1 MSMESGAGLP
11 YDRQFPMYG
20 RPSTAAPQPQ
30 PHPMYG
36 QSTGLY
42 PRPGQH
48 SAPRNPPFHHSP
60 SSSSNTGIGIRVV
73 IKPEYRIT
81 PPPQLSTQVGD
92 IPRST
97 FNFDFELEKQILA
110 EAEKERPNWSR
121 LGLEHPPSRKPEQ
134 TNMLARN
141 KTNVIIDGGSKKQLM
156 TAVPTK
162 KSENEHRFTFLE
174 KEKLKTDLKSGQV
187 MGRAGPQGSIV
198 RRLTL
203 HFCEKLFPRLEFVIS
218 WSHDHNF
225 TAIPRLPFLWGY
237 TGDPIMN
244 KYATSG
250 FNREAVAL
258 AIANYG
264 DNPVKVKEFAEG
276 YTLLK
281 EMGFSSNSVADALLM
296 NDNDKD
302 KAAAQLLGNSL

>member
-1 MSMESGAGLP
+1 ME
-11 YDRQFPMYG
+11 YDFRNRTGPSYDTQLPMYG
-20 RPSTAAPQPQ
+20 RPPQ

-36 QSTGLY
+36 QPPGLY

-48 SAPRNPPFHHSP
+48 SAPRNPPFHHTP
-60 SSSSNTGIGIRVV
+60 SSSSNTGIGIRVA

-81 PPPQLSTQVGD
+81 PPPQLSTLAGGD

-97 FNFDFELEKQILA
+97 FNFDFDLEKKILA
-110 EAEKERPNWSR
+110 EAEKESPNWSR
-121 LGLEHPPSRKPEQ
+121 LGLENLPSRMPEQ
-134 TNMLARN
+134 TTM
-141 KTNVIIDGGSKKQLM
+141 
-156 TAVPTK
+156 
-162 KSENEHRFTFLE
+162 
-174 KEKLKTDLKSGQV
+174 
-187 MGRAGPQGSIV
+187 
-198 RRLTL
+198 
-203 HFCEKLFPRLEFVIS
+203 
-218 WSHDHNF
+218 
-225 TAIPRLPFLWGY
+225 GY

-258 AIANYG
+258 AVANYG
-264 DNPVKVKEFAEG
+264 DNPIKVKEFVEG

>member
-121 LGLEHPPSRKPEQ
+121 LGLEHPQSRKPEQ
-134 TNMLARN
+134 TNM
-141 KTNVIIDGGSKKQLM
+141 
-156 TAVPTK
+156 
-162 KSENEHRFTFLE
+162 
-174 KEKLKTDLKSGQV
+174 
-187 MGRAGPQGSIV
+187 
-198 RRLTL
+198 
-203 HFCEKLFPRLEFVIS
+203 
-218 WSHDHNF
+218 
-225 TAIPRLPFLWGY
+225 GY